1 MSHARVE
8 EISDT
13 DSDPDI
19 MDPSALVGPSSSRN
33 APNDS
38 LMAPEFI
45 PSAATQPRPQQ
56 PPAASKTWHVLY
68 PVYFD
73 ASVTRVQ
80 GRRIAKELA
89 VKNPLALT
97 IANAVSQRGL
107 MSVFEPIRT
116 HPKDW
121 ANPGRVRVRLK
132 DEEGRWVARGVKN
145 SMSSHVD

>member
-1 MSHARVE
+1 
-8 EISDT
+8 
-13 DSDPDI
+13 
-19 MDPSALVGPSSSRN
+19 
-33 APNDS
+33 
-38 LMAPEFI
+38 
-45 PSAATQPRPQQ
+45 
-56 PPAASKTWHVLY
+56 VLY